1 MQMSDWDPFDARS
14 WSEALGLA
22 FVPMFPAAEAKKLP
36 GDHAVLM
43 DGQVTSFAL
52 SICEDSRE
60 LEDWP
65 VSWSWSSDVN
75 HAVVVDSQRN
85 EFFVRRWDYPLVRRF
100 TIPTQ
105 AGHAREVV
113 KILKESGALRAPDV
127 ISHVL
132 RAFRQV
138 RLALGNQKPIEAVKV
153 FLGLLVA
160 AERVKGGTSLIA
172 SAAVSIKTVGEL
184 FQALHDFGGAVDELA
199 QIEARTRKVQL
210 GTLLSDFL
218 QRHSLTGCILEPR
231 LLLRHA
237 AGRLFQEANLIVER
251 AEEQSYFAGL
261 APERSPAGKLDRD
274 VRFTPPTLARTLAE
288 RALATMPRIP
298 KKFSA
303 FDPACGSGVFLLEV
317 LRELEARGFDGE
329 VNVNGLDISEVS
341 CLLARFCLN
350 RAASEYKSGKER
362 IKVQISQ
369 KDALKS
375 DWPDFNLALMNPPF
389 VPWERMDGDTQ
400 DAIRAILGELAQGRS
415 DKAMAF
421 VWKAVQQIEKGK
433 AIGAVIPAPLLETL
447 SGERWRNA
455 ISELTEIRLLGKFRG
470 FEYFAASLVEPSFLV
485 LGSRGTQPLP
495 EVKVVLADA
504 GFEDESLRALRLG
517 VETTADAVEGW
528 EIYSAPPERFISANW
543 MPRSQA
549 DLTLIQGLSSGA
561 LTTIGGLFDVR
572 QGIRSGN
579 DACFILAERQFETLK
594 SKEKVFFRPSATND
608 TIREGRIFSGEW
620 VFYPYGKD
628 GPTINEEAELRIK
641 VPTYYETRLKPAK
654 TRLQKRAKT
663 DPNRWWLLTWER
675 GWQREKSP
683 KLVSASF
690 GGSGRFACDKAGEF
704 VVVQGH
710 GWLWRKTPIGM
721 DLEGELPNR
730 WFFKSELSSAYLAI
744 FNSKVFE
751 RLLALFCPR
760 VQGGQFDLANRF
772 VDKIPIP
779 DLSNVEV
786 VDADTCASLVEFGRR
801 IHAGRSMELED
812 LECLVARIYRVP
824 LKALR

>member
-1 MQMSDWDPFDARS
+1 MQMRDWNPIDGRS
-14 WSEALGLA
+14 WAGALGLA
-22 FVPMFPAAEAKKLP
+22 FVPMFPAVEAKKLP
-36 GDHAVLM
+36 GVHAVLM
-43 DGQVTSFAL
+43 DGHVTSFAL

-60 LEDWP
+60 LEDRP

-75 HAVVVDSQRN
+75 HAIVVDSQRK

-100 TIPTQ
+100 SLPSQ
-105 AGHAREVV
+105 AGHAREVIN
-113 KILKESGALRAPDV
+113 ILKESGTLRAPDV

-138 RLALGNQKPIEAVKV
+138 RSALGNQKPIEAVKV

-160 AERVKGGTSLIA
+160 AERVKGTALTA
-172 SAAVSIKTVGEL
+172 SAAVRIKTVREL
-184 FQALHDFGGAVDELA
+184 FQALHDSGSAVDEFT
-199 QIEARTRKVQL
+199 QVEARTRKLPL

-218 QRHSLTGCILEPR
+218 QRHSLTGCILEPS
-231 LLLRHA
+231 LLVRHA

-261 APERSPAGKLDRD
+261 APEKKPAGKLDRD

-288 RALATMPRIP
+288 RALDTMPRIP

-317 LRELEARGFDGE
+317 LRELEARDFDGE
-329 VNVNGLDISEVS
+329 VTVNGMDISEVS
-341 CLLARFCLN
+341 CLLARFCLS
-350 RAASEYKSGKER
+350 RAASEYKSGKGR
-362 IKVQISQ
+362 IKMEISQ

-375 DWPDFNLALMNPPF
+375 DWPDFDLTLMNPPF
-389 VPWERMDGDTQ
+389 VPWERMDTETQ
-400 DAIRAILGELAQGRS
+400 GTIRTILGDLAQGRS

-421 VWKAVQQIEKGK
+421 VWKAVQQIKKGK
-433 AIGAVIPAPLLETL
+433 AIGAVIPAPLLESL
-447 SGERWRNA
+447 SGEPWRKA
-455 ISELTEIRLLGKFRG
+455 ISERTEIRLLGKFHG
-470 FEYFAASLVEPSFLV
+470 FAYFAASQVEPGFLV
-485 LGSRGTQPLP
+485 LGSRGTHPSP
-495 EVKVVLADA
+495 DVKVVLADA

-517 VETTADAVEGW
+517 VETTADAAEGW
-528 EIYSAPPERFISANW
+528 EIYSISPVRFMSANW

-549 DLTLIQGLSSGA
+549 DLTLIEGLSSGA
-561 LTTIGGLFDVR
+561 LTTIGGLFDVK

-579 DACFILAERQFETLK
+579 DACFILGQQEFESLK
-594 SKEKVFFRPSATND
+594 VKEKVFFRPSATND
-608 TIREGRIFSGEW
+608 TIREGRILWGEW

-628 GPTINEEAELRIK
+628 GPTINEEDELRVK

-654 TRLQKRAKT
+654 SRLQMRAKT
-663 DPNRWWLLTWER
+663 DPNTWWLLTRER
-675 GWQREKSP
+675 GWQREKNP

-710 GWLWRKTPIGM
+710 GWLWSKTPIGM

-751 RLLALFCPR
+751 RLLALYCPR
-760 VQGGQFDLANRF
+760 VQGGQFDLSNRF

-786 VDADTCASLVEFGRR
+786 VDADTCASLVDFGRR
-801 IHAGRSMELED
+801 IHAGRPMELKE

-824 LKALR
+824 LHALR